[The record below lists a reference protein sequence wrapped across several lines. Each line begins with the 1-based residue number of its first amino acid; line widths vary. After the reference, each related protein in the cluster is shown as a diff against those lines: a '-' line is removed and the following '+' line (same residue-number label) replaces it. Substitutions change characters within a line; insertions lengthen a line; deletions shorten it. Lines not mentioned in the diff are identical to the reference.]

1 MENYRD
7 TLTATESESFVVG
20 AIMQHGADAYDAVSG
35 LVRAEDFADTVTGVM
50 FSVLQNRIM
59 EGMPSDIFAII
70 DYFAQNPAIPFDL
83 EYTQKLS
90 QSYVPMSS
98 VRWHAEQVAG
108 KARERRARAI
118 LLDGMKEM
126 QDSEKTLE
134 QRVGGVVGKLE
145 DVVSER
151 TDSEPVLIRDLA
163 VKLIDSVMDVAEGK
177 AVAGRPTGIP
187 SLDKK
192 MAGGSR
198 DGKLIIIAAR
208 PSVGKSSIAMQ
219 ILLNQAKDGVPGA
232 FFGMEMENDEVTM
245 RAVANLG
252 RVNFGSM
259 MTGDMTDDDWSRMSE
274 GVEYVTHLP
283 IHLFDKSGMT
293 LAEVVSHAR
302 KLVRKHGIK
311 NLVVD
316 YLQLMKGSDDKKE
329 RRVQLE
335 EITRSLKRL
344 AKELGIT
351 VWLLSQLN
359 RDVEKRTNP
368 RPQMSDL
375 KECGA
380 IEEDAD
386 TIIFLWEHKSYDD
399 ENHLR
404 GMLVGKMRG
413 GQKGEIA
420 LHFNGPTQSWTES
433 TESLQDNL
441 QQKSNKRGFD

>member
-1 MENYRD
+1 MQDYRD
-7 TLTATESESFVVG
+7 ILTAQESEGVVVG
-20 AIMQHGADAYDAVSG
+20 AIMQHGADAYDRVSG
-35 LVRAEDFADTVTGVM
+35 VVKAADFAETVTGVM
-50 FSVLQNRIM
+50 FSVLQKRIL
-59 EGMPSDIFAII
+59 EGHPADIFAVI
-70 DYFAQNPAIPFDL
+70 DYFSQNPAIPFDM
-83 EYTQKLS
+83 EYARDLS
-90 QSYVPMSS
+90 QNYVPMSS
-98 VRWHAEQVAG
+98 LKWHAAQVAA
-108 KARERRARAI
+108 KARERKARAI
-118 LLDGMKEM
+118 LLDGMKDM
-126 QDSEKTLE
+126 QDADKTLE
-134 QRVGGVVGKLE
+134 QRVGSVVYKLE

-151 TDSEPVLIRDLA
+151 TDTEPVLIKDLA
-163 VKLIDSVMDVAEGK
+163 VRLIDSVMDVAEGK
-177 AVAGRPTGIP
+177 STPGRPTHIP
-187 SLDKK
+187 TLDKK
-192 MAGGSR
+192 MAGGAR

-252 RVNFGSM
+252 HVNFGNM
-259 MTGDMTDDDWSRMSE
+259 MTGKMSDDDWSRMSE
-274 GVEYVTHLP
+274 GVEYVTNLP
-283 IHLFDKSGMT
+283 LYLFDKSGMT
-293 LAEVVSHAR
+293 IAEVVSHAR

-316 YLQLMKGSDDKKE
+316 YLQLMKGTDDKKD
-329 RRVQLE
+329 RRFQLE
-335 EITRSLKRL
+335 EITRSLKRM

-386 TIIFLWEHKSYDD
+386 TILFLWEHKSYDE
-399 ENHLR
+399 ENHVR

-420 LHFNGPTQSWTES
+420 LHFNGPTQRWTES
-433 TESLQDNL
+433 TENLQDTK
-441 QQKSNKRGFD
+441 QQKSNSRGFD